1 MINLLEQLFE
11 LTRNLKDASL
21 SGDWDSVLN
30 IQRQREALCQT
41 LENMEKPDS
50 ETQGD
55 EIRRLIQAIQR
66 LENEVMPL
74 IKSQILVSLAAKDH
88 LHCHLGGWAPL
99 NTWRRR

>member
-50 ETQGD
+50 ATQGD

-74 IKSQILVSLAAKDH
+74 IKSQKKNIVEQRSTQNKGKKMTKAYK
-88 LHCHLGGWAPL
+88 GI
-99 NTWRRR
+99 

>member
-74 IKSQILVSLAAKDH
+74 IKSQKKNIVEQRSTQNKGKKMTKAYK
-88 LHCHLGGWAPL
+88 GI
-99 NTWRRR
+99 

>member
-30 IQRQREALCQT
+30 IQRQREVLCQT

-74 IKSQILVSLAAKDH
+74 IKSQKKNIVEQRSTQNKGKKMTKAYK
-88 LHCHLGGWAPL
+88 GI
-99 NTWRRR
+99 

>member
-30 IQRQREALCQT
+30 IQCQREALCQT

-74 IKSQILVSLAAKDH
+74 IKSQKKNIVEQRSTQNKGKKMTKAYK
-88 LHCHLGGWAPL
+88 GI
-99 NTWRRR
+99 

>member
-55 EIRRLIQAIQR
+55 EIRRLIQAIQC

-74 IKSQILVSLAAKDH
+74 IKSQKKNIVEQRSTQNKGKKMTKAYK
-88 LHCHLGGWAPL
+88 GI
-99 NTWRRR
+99 

>member
-55 EIRRLIQAIQR
+55 EIRRLIQAIQSI
-66 LENEVMPL
+66 ENEVMPL
-74 IKSQILVSLAAKDH
+74 IKSQKKNIVEQRSTQNKGKKMTKAYK
-88 LHCHLGGWAPL
+88 GI
-99 NTWRRR
+99 

>member
-50 ETQGD
+50 ATQGD
-55 EIRRLIQAIQR
+55 EIRRLIQAIQS

-74 IKSQILVSLAAKDH
+74 IKTQKKNIVEQRSTQNKGKKMTKAYKGI
-88 LHCHLGGWAPL
+88 
-99 NTWRRR
+99 

>member
-30 IQRQREALCQT
+30 IQRQREVLCQT

-50 ETQGD
+50 ATQGD

-74 IKSQILVSLAAKDH
+74 IKSQKKNIVEQRSTQNKGKKMTKAYK
-88 LHCHLGGWAPL
+88 GI
-99 NTWRRR
+99 

>member
-50 ETQGD
+50 ATQGD
-55 EIRRLIQAIQR
+55 EIRRLIQAIQS

-74 IKSQILVSLAAKDH
+74 IKSQKKNIVEQRSTQNKGKKMTKAYK
-88 LHCHLGGWAPL
+88 GI
-99 NTWRRR
+99 

>member
-50 ETQGD
+50 EIQGV
-55 EIRRLIQAIQR
+55 EIRRLIQAIQS

-74 IKSQILVSLAAKDH
+74 IKSQKKNIVEQRSTQNKGKKMTKAYK
-88 LHCHLGGWAPL
+88 GI
-99 NTWRRR
+99 

>member
-50 ETQGD
+50 EIQGD

-74 IKSQILVSLAAKDH
+74 IKSQKKNIVEQRSTQNKGKKMTKAYK
-88 LHCHLGGWAPL
+88 GI
-99 NTWRRR
+99 

>member
-74 IKSQILVSLAAKDH
+74 IKSQKKNIVEQRSTQNKGKKMTKAYN
-88 LHCHLGGWAPL
+88 GI
-99 NTWRRR
+99 

>member
-41 LENMEKPDS
+41 LENMEKPDGA
-50 ETQGD
+50 TQGD
-55 EIRRLIQAIQR
+55 EIRRLIQAIQS

-74 IKSQILVSLAAKDH
+74 IKSQKKNIVEQRSTQNKGKKMTKAYK
-88 LHCHLGGWAPL
+88 GI
-99 NTWRRR
+99 

>member
-21 SGDWDSVLN
+21 CGDWDSVLN

-50 ETQGD
+50 ATQGD

-74 IKSQILVSLAAKDH
+74 IKSQKKNIVEQRSTQNKGKKMTKAYK
-88 LHCHLGGWAPL
+88 GI
-99 NTWRRR
+99 

>member
-55 EIRRLIQAIQR
+55 EIRRLIQAIQS

-74 IKSQILVSLAAKDH
+74 IKSQKKNIVEQRSTQNKGKKMTKAYK
-88 LHCHLGGWAPL
+88 GI
-99 NTWRRR
+99 

>member
-55 EIRRLIQAIQR
+55 ETRRLIQAIQR

-74 IKSQILVSLAAKDH
+74 IKSQKKNIVEQRSTQNKGKKMTKAYK
-88 LHCHLGGWAPL
+88 GI
-99 NTWRRR
+99 